1 MTEDTM
7 HGQWLLESIQLVNWG
22 GFEGHHR
29 VEVST
34 TSTLISGATGTGKST
49 LLDAYI
55 ALLMPSRIPFNG
67 ASNDNVSGRARGG
80 DQRNVLRYMRGK
92 IDDNRVEGSSALTD
106 QVLRGRTTPTWS
118 AIAATWR
125 TESDQRFTAM
135 RLYYAQ
141 PSATRFDD
149 ITKRMA
155 TIDGGFDLSEV
166 ASSAPS
172 QFDPAQ
178 LRTRFEGID
187 FHGSYRAFCTAVCT
201 RLGIGLPGEGE
212 RALGLLARIQ
222 AGRAVTTV
230 DGLFKSM
237 VLERPKTL
245 AVADDAIT
253 HFDDLQASYEAM
265 KTAELQVETLT
276 PITEWY
282 GDWSSAHE
290 DLATLSMLVGAAD
303 DHSPS
308 PIQVWATLT
317 ERRLIDATIGQLTA
331 DRATAEARAAEARVA
346 ERATETELAALRDTE
361 PGTVALDELDRTL
374 EQVAQAQQDT
384 EQALKIYRERTTVL
398 GDPPSSAEQFAAAQ
412 AAAAQFLSVDYA
424 HVAGELREQR
434 DRAVGRHQG
443 LQARRGALVD
453 ELHSLAGRA
462 GVIPAELHNAR
473 CLIAEAL
480 ELDPHEVPFVGELL
494 DMADGFH
501 DWRLAADRALGG
513 LSVTVLIDTRRIE
526 QARVRINT
534 LKLPRRVNFEG
545 APVDQPIPDC
555 ADTAMLP
562 ARLRVDETSPF
573 AGWLMTRILTSFDY
587 RCVDDPAQLNDVDR
601 GLTITGQTKSGR
613 RGAHGGSRP
622 PVIGVSNAER
632 RTQLQT
638 ELAAAETELAAAAA
652 ELDSLA
658 TDLDELTVRRDA
670 HRYVADTTWP
680 AVDVAA
686 ATAQLDA
693 LHAHRTAL
701 VEGNTD
707 TGARREEL
715 LARRESA
722 ARARHLAEADTER
735 LIDELRRLDCRRG
748 ELVEPAGAPILAD
761 ALVARLDD
769 ELAAVGTTDLTPDA
783 FGSALARLHATLN
796 AKIDAARNAAARA
809 AKMLT
814 STFETFQRQWP
825 RPDLG
830 TEVSSYPGYRDIFE
844 DLTAEGLH
852 RRRATF
858 VRDVNDWTGIDL
870 LRLHGAFEEAID
882 DIESRLNPI
891 NDILTTLPFGAGR
904 DRLHITLRHTETP
917 DIAAFR
923 KELKALAGATTAP
936 GDDDSA
942 VHKRFL
948 ALARFIQRIRQSAGG
963 SDRDYYLDVRRH
975 VYIEAERRD
984 LDGNTLNVYASLAGK
999 SGGESQ
1005 ELIAFIVGAALRYQ
1019 LGDAHWPRYAP
1030 IILDEGFIK
1039 SDAAF
1044 AGRAVAAWKGLG
1056 FQLIIGA
1063 PDDKVNSI
1071 EPHVDRILCITKNSH
1086 HRSRITV
1093 LTGPEPTPS
1102 ADPSRSRRAGRSR
1115 RPKGSM

>member
-1 MTEDTM
+1 MTV

-92 IDDNRVEGSSALTD
+92 IDDNRVDGSSVLTD

-125 TESDQRFTAM
+125 TDNDQRFTAL
-135 RLYYAQ
+135 RLYYAL
-141 PSATRFDD
+141 PSAARFDD
-149 ITKRMA
+149 ITKRLA
-155 TIDGGFDLSEV
+155 TIDGEFDLSEV
-166 ASSAPS
+166 AGFAAS
-172 QFDPAQ
+172 QFDPAPM
-178 LRTRFEGID
+178 RYRFEGID

-230 DGLFKSM
+230 DGLFKTM

-245 AVADDAIT
+245 AIADDAVA

-265 KTAELQVETLT
+265 KTAELQVDTLT

-290 DLATLSMLVGAAD
+290 DLATLSVLVDTTD
-303 DHSPS
+303 DAPS
-308 PIQVWATLT
+308 PIQVWATRT
-317 ERRLIDATIGQLTA
+317 ERRLIDQAVSGLTA
-331 DRATAEARAAEARVA
+331 ARVDAETRATEARVA
-346 ERATETELAALRDTE
+346 ERAAESELAALRDAQ
-361 PGTVALDELDRTL
+361 PGTAALDELDRTL
-374 EQVAQAQQDT
+374 AQMADAKQDS

-412 AAAAQFLSVDYA
+412 AAAAQFLAVDYA
-424 HVAGELREQR
+424 HTAGALRQQR
-434 DRAVGRHQG
+434 DIAVGRHHH
-443 LQARRGALVD
+443 LQTRRGALLE
-453 ELHSLAGRA
+453 ELQSLAGRA

-473 CLIAEAL
+473 CMIAEAL
-480 ELDPHEVPFVGELL
+480 GLQPHEVPFVGELL
-494 DMADGFH
+494 DMVDGFG

-526 QARVRINT
+526 GARVGINA
-534 LKLPRRVNFEG
+534 LNLGRRVTFEG
-545 APVDQPIPDC
+545 ASVDEPIPDSS
-555 ADTAMLP
+555 DTSVLP
-562 ARLRVDETSPF
+562 GRLRVDESSPF
-573 AGWLMTRILTSFDY
+573 AGWLMARIRAGFDY
-587 RCVDDPAQLNDVDR
+587 RCVDSPEELADVDR

-632 RTQLQT
+632 RAQLQNDLT
-638 ELAAAETELAAAAA
+638 AADTELAAAAA
-652 ELDSLA
+652 
-658 TDLDELTVRRDA
+658 DLDGLAAALDDLTARRDA
-670 HRYVADTTWP
+670 YRYVADTTWS
-680 AVDVAA
+680 ALDVAA
-686 ATAQLDA
+686 AAAQLDA
-693 LHAHRTAL
+693 LHAHRAAL
-701 VEGNTD
+701 VDGNAD
-707 TGARREEL
+707 TGTRREEL
-715 LARRESA
+715 LERRESA
-722 ARARHLAEADTER
+722 ARARHLAEADIER
-735 LIDELRRLDCRRG
+735 LSADLTWLGCRRG
-748 ELVEPAGAPILAD
+748 ELVEPAGAEILAE
-761 ALVARLDD
+761 ALAARLDD
-769 ELAAVGTTDLTPDA
+769 ELAAAGAAEPTPEEFPA
-783 FGSALARLHATLN
+783 ALARLRATLN
-796 AKIDAARNAAARA
+796 TKAETARTAAARA

-830 TEVSSYPGYRDIFE
+830 TDVSSYPGYREILE

-882 DIESRLNPI
+882 DIESRLHPI
-891 NDILTTLPFGAGR
+891 NDILATLPFGAGR
-904 DRLHITLRHTETP
+904 DRLHITLRHTETA

-936 GDDDSA
+936 GDDDA
-942 VHKRFL
+942 TVQKQFL
-948 ALARFIQRIRQSAGG
+948 SLARFIQRIRQSASS

-1019 LGDAHWPRYAP
+1019 LGDAQWPRYAP

-1071 EPHVDRILCITKNSH
+1071 EPHVDRILCITKNSN
-1086 HRSRITV
+1086 HRSHITA
-1093 LTGPEPTPS
+1093 LTGPELTAPAPPRARGSTGRNR
-1102 ADPSRSRRAGRSR
+1102 SRS
-1115 RPKGSM
+1115 KG